1 MENTPNNNLIS
12 AVCDAIST
20 GYNFGGWTDPM
31 DERVLGP
38 NEAKA
43 SNKVKQKKFK
53 IIQQQEVER
62 DRARQDARM
71 RIARGQ
77 KLDDRIT
84 VKPFRNR

>member
-12 AVCDAIST
+12 AICDAIST

-43 SNKVKQKKFK
+43 SNKAKQKKFK

-62 DRARQDARM
+62 DKTRQDARIRIM
-71 RIARGQ
+71 RAQQ
-77 KLDDRIT
+77 KDDKLT

>member
-12 AVCDAIST
+12 AICDAIST

-43 SNKVKQKKFK
+43 SNKAKQKKFK

-77 KLDDRIT
+77 TLDDRIT

>member
-12 AVCDAIST
+12 AICDAIST

-43 SNKVKQKKFK
+43 SNKAKQKKFK

-77 KLDDRIT
+77 TMDDRIT